1 MPIYIPRI
9 ESSYMA
15 LSIKA
20 PEADA
25 LARRL
30 ARLTG
35 ETMTEA
41 VTEALRERLARAE
54 AARAEDGGYAQRV
67 SSLAARLRRAY
78 DTRPVTRAEWD
89 AACGDL

>member
-1 MPIYIPRI
+1 
-9 ESSYMA
+9 
-15 LSIKA
+15 
-20 PEADA
+20 
-25 LARRL
+25 
-30 ARLTG
+30 
-35 ETMTEA
+35 

-54 AARAEDGGYAQRV
+54 AARTQDGGYAQRV